1 MKFSKKRFM
10 MWLTAALALA
20 LAVGLGINATAAG
33 VLTKD
38 QISGIVD
45 TQTDETQI
53 TNPIIEVAKSAR
65 QSVVGVNNYQTRS
78 STFYGYGFGYSA
90 PPAEPTLAGTGS
102 GVVVSTYGHVLTNNH
117 VIQNAARVTV
127 TSEGKEYT
135 AAVMATD
142 PELDIAVLQV
152 PDLNLPAVPLG
163 DSDKLQIGE
172 WAIVIG
178 NPLGEEFERT
188 VTLGVV
194 SALDREVKDSAV
206 DRYGRRYAKT
216 NQMIQ
221 VDAAISSGNSGGGMF
236 NVMGQLQGIP
246 TLKYDSS
253 NRSGSFFFGQLQQG
267 PSIDNIGMCVPINA
281 AKPLLQ
287 AVLEDY
293 TGDAEVAKT
302 PDQDS
307 SDNEKPMI
315 GVMIGT
321 LSPNLSLM
329 ADRTLPQGA
338 YVSSVLENSPAEEA
352 GMLAGDIV
360 VEANGEIIANST
372 ALQRVIQQAQRG
384 DIIKLKVYRAENLSD
399 ILNNKADRSTLGEGK
414 YVELEVTP
422 KFPEHSM

>member
-1 MKFSKKRFM
+1 
-10 MWLTAALALA
+10 
-20 LAVGLGINATAAG
+20 
-33 VLTKD
+33 
-38 QISGIVD
+38 
-45 TQTDETQI
+45 
-53 TNPIIEVAKSAR
+53 
-65 QSVVGVNNYQTRS
+65 
-78 STFYGYGFGYSA
+78 
-90 PPAEPTLAGTGS
+90 
-102 GVVVSTYGHVLTNNH
+102 
-117 VIQNAARVTV
+117 
-127 TSEGKEYT
+127 
-135 AAVMATD
+135 
-142 PELDIAVLQV
+142 
-152 PDLNLPAVPLG
+152 
-163 DSDKLQIGE
+163 
-172 WAIVIG
+172 
-178 NPLGEEFERT
+178 
-188 VTLGVV
+188 
-194 SALDREVKDSAV
+194 
-206 DRYGRRYAKT
+206 
-216 NQMIQ
+216 
-221 VDAAISSGNSGGGMF
+221 
-236 NVMGQLQGIP
+236 
-246 TLKYDSS
+246 
-253 NRSGSFFFGQLQQG
+253 
-267 PSIDNIGMCVPINA
+267 MCVPINA

-302 PDQDS
+302 ADQDS

-329 ADRTLPQGA
+329 ADQTLPQGA

>member
-1 MKFSKKRFM
+1 
-10 MWLTAALALA
+10 
-20 LAVGLGINATAAG
+20 
-33 VLTKD
+33 
-38 QISGIVD
+38 
-45 TQTDETQI
+45 
-53 TNPIIEVAKSAR
+53 
-65 QSVVGVNNYQTRS
+65 
-78 STFYGYGFGYSA
+78 
-90 PPAEPTLAGTGS
+90 
-102 GVVVSTYGHVLTNNH
+102 
-117 VIQNAARVTV
+117 
-127 TSEGKEYT
+127 
-135 AAVMATD
+135 
-142 PELDIAVLQV
+142 
-152 PDLNLPAVPLG
+152 
-163 DSDKLQIGE
+163 
-172 WAIVIG
+172 
-178 NPLGEEFERT
+178 
-188 VTLGVV
+188 
-194 SALDREVKDSAV
+194 
-206 DRYGRRYAKT
+206 
-216 NQMIQ
+216 
-221 VDAAISSGNSGGGMF
+221 
-236 NVMGQLQGIP
+236 
-246 TLKYDSS
+246 
-253 NRSGSFFFGQLQQG
+253 
-267 PSIDNIGMCVPINA
+267 
-281 AKPLLQ
+281 LLQ

-302 PDQDS
+302 ADQDS